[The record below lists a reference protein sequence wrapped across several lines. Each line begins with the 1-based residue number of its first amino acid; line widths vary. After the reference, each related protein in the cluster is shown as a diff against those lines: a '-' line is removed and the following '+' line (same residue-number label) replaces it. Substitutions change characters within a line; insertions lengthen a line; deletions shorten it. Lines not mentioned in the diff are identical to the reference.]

1 MNRFFGIGRLTK
13 EPDMRSTANGT
24 SVCTFTLAINRRFK
38 TEGQQQA
45 DFIPIVAWGKTADI
59 CAKYLHKGSQVAV
72 CGSIQTRSYDDKN
85 GNKVYVTE
93 VNAEEVQFL
102 AKGNNEAE
110 NNLKTAQEM
119 FSEQMTPVEDMDE
132 VPF

>member
-1 MNRFFGIGRLTK
+1 MNRFNGIGRLTK
-13 EPDMRSTANGT
+13 EPDFRSTANGT

-72 CGSIQTRSYDDKN
+72 CGSIQTGSYDDKN
-85 GNKVYVTE
+85 GNKVYTTE

-102 AKGNNEAE
+102 SKGNNETE
-110 NNLKTAQEM
+110 NSLKMAHEM
-119 FSEQMTPVEDMDE
+119 FDEQMTSVEDED

>member
-1 MNRFFGIGRLTK
+1 MNRFNGIGRLTK
-13 EPDMRSTANGT
+13 EPDFRSTTNGT
-24 SVCTFTLAINRRFK
+24 SVCNFTIAINRRFK

-72 CGSIQTRSYDDKN
+72 CGSIQTGSYDDKN
-85 GNKVYVTE
+85 GNKVYTTE

-102 AKGNNEAE
+102 SKGTNEAE
-110 NNLKTAQEM
+110 NTLKMAHEM
-119 FSEQMTPVEDMDE
+119 FDGQMTPAEAEDI
-132 VPF
+132 PF

>member
-1 MNRFFGIGRLTK
+1 MNRFNGIGRLTK
-13 EPDMRSTANGT
+13 EPDFKSTTSGT

-72 CGSIQTRSYDDKN
+72 CGSIQTRTYDDKN

-93 VNAEEVQFL
+93 INAEEVQFL
-102 AKGNNEAE
+102 SKGNNEAE
-110 NNLKTAQEM
+110 NNLKMAQEM
-119 FSEQMTPVEDMDE
+119 FGEQVIPAEDDE
-132 VPF
+132 IPF

>member
-1 MNRFFGIGRLTK
+1 MNRFNGIGRLTK
-13 EPDMRSTANGT
+13 EPDFRSTANGK
-24 SVCTFTLAINRRFK
+24 SVCTFTIAINRRFK

-45 DFIPIVAWGKTADI
+45 DFIPIVAWGKTADN

-72 CGSIQTRSYDDKN
+72 CGSVQTRSYDEKN

-93 VNAEEVQFL
+93 INAEEVQFL
-102 AKGNNEAE
+102 SKSNNEAE
-110 NNLKTAQEM
+110 SGSISSQSGFE
-119 FSEQMTPVEDMDE
+119 SQMMPVEDED

>member
-1 MNRFFGIGRLTK
+1 MNKFIGIGRLTK
-13 EPDMRSTANGT
+13 EPEFRSTTSGT

-45 DFIPIVAWGKTADI
+45 DFVPIVTWGKTADN
-59 CAKYLHKGSQVAV
+59 CGKYLHKGSQVAV

-93 VNAEEVQFL
+93 INAEEVQFL
-102 AKGNNEAE
+102 SKGNNEAE
-110 NNLKTAQEM
+110 NNLKMAQEM
-119 FSEQMTPVEDMDE
+119 FSEQMTPAEDDE
-132 VPF
+132 IPF

>member
-1 MNRFFGIGRLTK
+1 MNRFQGIGRLTK
-13 EPDMRSTANGT
+13 EPEFRSTVSGT
-24 SVCTFTLAINRRFK
+24 SVCTFTIAINRRFK

-59 CAKYLHKGSQVAV
+59 CAKYLHKGSQVGV
-72 CGSIQTRSYDDKN
+72 CGSIQTRTYDDKN

-102 AKGNNEAE
+102 SKGNNEAE
-110 NNLKTAQEM
+110 SGSISPQNGFE
-119 FSEQMTPVEDMDE
+119 SQMTPVEDE
-132 VPF
+132 EIPF

>member
-1 MNRFFGIGRLTK
+1 MNRFNGIGRLTK

-24 SVCTFTLAINRRFK
+24 SVCTFTIAINRRFK

-72 CGSIQTRSYDDKN
+72 CGSVQTRTYDDKN

-93 VNAEEVQFL
+93 INAEEVQFL
-102 AKGNNEAE
+102 SKSNNEAE
-110 NNLKTAQEM
+110 SGSISSQSGFE
-119 FSEQMTPVEDMDE
+119 SQMMPVEDED

>member
-1 MNRFFGIGRLTK
+1 MNKFIGIGRLTK

-24 SVCTFTLAINRRFK
+24 SVCTFTIAINRRFK

-59 CAKYLHKGSQVAV
+59 CAKYLHKGSQVGV
-72 CGSIQTRSYDDKN
+72 GGSVQTRSYDDKN

-102 AKGNNEAE
+102 SKGNNEAE
-110 NNLKTAQEM
+110 NNLKMAEEM
-119 FSEQMTPVEDMDE
+119 FGEQMTPAEDDE
-132 VPF
+132 IPF

>member
-1 MNRFFGIGRLTK
+1 MNKVILIGRLTK
-13 EPDMRSTANGT
+13 EPDFRSTANGT
-24 SVCTFTLAINRRFK
+24 SVCTFTIAINRRFK

-102 AKGNNEAE
+102 SKGNNEAE
-110 NNLKTAQEM
+110 NNLKMAQEM
-119 FSEQMTPVEDMDE
+119 FAPIEDMDE

>member
-1 MNRFFGIGRLTK
+1 MNRFNGIGRLTK

-93 VNAEEVQFL
+93 ANAEEVQFL
-102 AKGNNEAE
+102 TPKSNEAE
-110 NNLKTAQEM
+110 NNIKMAHEM
-119 FSEQMTPVEDMDE
+119 FDGQMTPAEDE
-132 VPF
+132 EIPF

>member
-13 EPDMRSTANGT
+13 EPDFRSTTNGT
-24 SVCTFTLAINRRFK
+24 SVCTFTIAINRRFK

-59 CAKYLHKGSQVAV
+59 CAKYLHNGSQVGV
-72 CGSIQTRSYDDKN
+72 CGSVQTRTYDDKN

-93 VNAEEVQFL
+93 INAEEVQFL
-102 AKGNNEAE
+102 SKGNNEAE
-110 NNLKTAQEM
+110 NSLKMAQEM
-119 FSEQMTPVEDMDE
+119 FGEQITAAEDDE
-132 VPF
+132 IPF

>member
-13 EPDMRSTANGT
+13 EPEFKSTASGT
-24 SVCTFTLAINRRFK
+24 SVCNFTIAINRRFK

-59 CAKYLHKGSQVAV
+59 CAKYLHKGSQVGV

-102 AKGNNEAE
+102 SKGNNEAE
-110 NNLKTAQEM
+110 NNLKMAQEM
-119 FSEQMTPVEDMDE
+119 FGEQVSSAEDDE
-132 VPF
+132 IPF

>member
-1 MNRFFGIGRLTK
+1 MNKFVGVGRLTK
-13 EPDMRSTANGT
+13 EPEIRSTASGT

-45 DFIPIVAWGKTADI
+45 DFIPIVSWGKTADI
-59 CAKYLHKGSQVAV
+59 CAKYLHKGSQVGV

-85 GNKVYVTE
+85 GNKVHITE

-102 AKGNNEAE
+102 TSRSNEAE
-110 NNLKTAQEM
+110 NGLKMAQEM
-119 FSEQMTPVEDMDE
+119 FDGQMTPVEDMDE

>member
-1 MNRFFGIGRLTK
+1 MNKFIGIGRLTK
-13 EPDMRSTANGT
+13 EPEFKSTASGT
-24 SVCTFTLAINRRFK
+24 SVCTFTIAINRRFK

-59 CAKYLHKGSQVAV
+59 CAKYLHKGSQVGV

-102 AKGNNEAE
+102 GSKPNEAE
-110 NNLKTAQEM
+110 NNLKMAQEM
-119 FSEQMTPVEDMDE
+119 FGEQVSSAEDDE
-132 VPF
+132 IPF

>member
-1 MNRFFGIGRLTK
+1 MNRFNGIGRLTK
-13 EPDMRSTANGT
+13 EPDFRSIANGT

-59 CAKYLHKGSQVAV
+59 CAKYLHKGSQVGV

-93 VNAEEVQFL
+93 INAEEVQFL
-102 AKGNNEAE
+102 SKGNNEAE
-110 NNLKTAQEM
+110 NNLQMAQEM
-119 FSEQMTPVEDMDE
+119 FSGQMTPAEDE
-132 VPF
+132 EIPF

>member
-1 MNRFFGIGRLTK
+1 MNRFNGIGRLTK
-13 EPDMRSTANGT
+13 EPDFRSTANGK
-24 SVCTFTLAINRRFK
+24 SVCTFTIAINRRFK

-102 AKGNNEAE
+102 SKGNNEAE
-110 NNLKTAQEM
+110 NNLQMAQNM
-119 FSEQMTPVEDMDE
+119 FSEQMTPAEDEDI
-132 VPF
+132 PF

>member
-1 MNRFFGIGRLTK
+1 MNRFTGIGRLTK
-13 EPDMRSTANGT
+13 EPELKSTTGGK
-24 SVCTFTLAINRRFK
+24 SVCRFTIAINRRFK

-72 CGSIQTRSYDDKN
+72 CGSIQTGSYDDKN
-85 GNKVYVTE
+85 GNKVYTTE

-102 AKGNNEAE
+102 SKSNNEAE
-110 NNLKTAQEM
+110 NNLKMAHEM
-119 FSEQMTPVEDMDE
+119 FDEQMTHVEAEDI
-132 VPF
+132 PF

>member
-1 MNRFFGIGRLTK
+1 MNRFNGIGRLTK

-24 SVCTFTLAINRRFK
+24 SVCTFTIAINRRFK

-102 AKGNNEAE
+102 TPKSNEAE
-110 NNLKTAQEM
+110 NNIKMAQEM
-119 FSEQMTPVEDMDE
+119 FSEQMTPAEDDE
-132 VPF
+132 IPF

>member
-13 EPDMRSTANGT
+13 EPDFRSTTNGK
-24 SVCTFTLAINRRFK
+24 SVCTFTIAINRRFK

-102 AKGNNEAE
+102 SKGNNEAE
-110 NNLKTAQEM
+110 SGSVSPQNGFE
-119 FSEQMTPVEDMDE
+119 SQMMPVEDDD

>member
-1 MNRFFGIGRLTK
+1 MNRAILIGRLTK
-13 EPDMRSTANGT
+13 EPELRNTPNGT
-24 SVCTFTLAINRRFK
+24 SVCTFTIAVDRRFK
-38 TEGQQQA
+38 QEGQQQA
-45 DFIPIVAWGKTADI
+45 DFIPIVAWRGQADN

-102 AKGNNEAE
+102 SKGNNEAE
-110 NNLKTAQEM
+110 NNIKTDHEM
-119 FSEQMTPVEDMDE
+119 FDGQMTPAEDEE

>member
-1 MNRFFGIGRLTK
+1 MNRFNGIGRLTK
-13 EPDMRSTANGT
+13 EPDMRSTASGT

-72 CGSIQTRSYDDKN
+72 CGSVQTRTYDDKN
-85 GNKVYVTE
+85 GNKVYTTE

-102 AKGNNEAE
+102 SKGNNEAE
-110 NNLKTAQEM
+110 NNLKTAHEM
-119 FSEQMTPVEDMDE
+119 FDGQMTSVEAEDI
-132 VPF
+132 PF